1 MIDQLIHIDQ
11 DIFRLIHS
19 TWANDVFDSILPW
32 MREARTWIPLYGL
45 FLYLAVKKYQW
56 KGLYFILATVLVVIL
71 CDRFSAGFMKPYFER
86 LRPCHEPALA
96 DILRPIIDCG
106 GQYGFISSH
115 ATNHFGLAVM
125 FTWFFKQISSLGI
138 SNWVFYAWAAL
149 ISFAQIYVGKHYLG
163 DVVVGM
169 IYGLLIGIIVLRLFS
184 RFIKLPNV

>member
-19 TWANDVFDSILPW
+19 SWANAAFDTCLPW

-45 FLYLAVKKYQW
+45 FLYLAIKKYQW
-56 KGLYFILATVLVVIL
+56 KGIYFILATVLVVVL

-86 LRPCHEPALA
+86 LRPCHEPNLA
-96 DILRPIIDCG
+96 DILRPLIDCG

-125 FTWFFKQISSLGI
+125 FSWFFRQISSVSLI
-138 SNWVFYAWAAL
+138 YWIFYGWAGL
-149 ISFAQIYVGKHYLG
+149 ISFAQIYVGKHYFG

-169 IYGLLIGIIVLRLFS
+169 ICGILIGQLVLNVFLRYS
-184 RFIKLPNV
+184 KLHN